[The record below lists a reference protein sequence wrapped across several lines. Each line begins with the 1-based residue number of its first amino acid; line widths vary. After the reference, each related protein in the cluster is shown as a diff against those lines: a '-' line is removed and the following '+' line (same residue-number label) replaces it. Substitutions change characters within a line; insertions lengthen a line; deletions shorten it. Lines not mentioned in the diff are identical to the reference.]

1 MKSGLLLACG
11 MADLAF
17 AAFHLMFW
25 RLFGWPERLAAS
37 GRLNSAITQTLNIML
52 TLVFVLYGG
61 KLLVLG
67 ARGDPADAYLIAS
80 GVLFGLV
87 RSVLQVVLF
96 GLHSAGSKAFL
107 AVALGATALHA
118 AVLL

>member
-1 MKSGLLLACG
+1 MRNGLLLACG
-11 MADLAF
+11 AADLAF

-25 RLFGWPERLAAS
+25 RLFGWPESLAAS
-37 GRLNSAITQTLNIML
+37 GRLNSAITQTMNIML

-61 KLLVLG
+61 KLVALG
-67 ARGDPADAYLIAS
+67 VQGVPADAYLIAS

-87 RSVLQVVLF
+87 RSVLQGVLF
-96 GLHSAGSKAFL
+96 GLRSAASKAFL
-107 AVALGATALHA
+107 AVALTTTALHA